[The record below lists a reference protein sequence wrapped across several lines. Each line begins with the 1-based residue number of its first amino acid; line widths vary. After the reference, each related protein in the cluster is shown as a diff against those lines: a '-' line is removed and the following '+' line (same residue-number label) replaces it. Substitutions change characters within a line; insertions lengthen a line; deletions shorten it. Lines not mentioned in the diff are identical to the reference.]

1 MSLQD
6 DLNSES
12 SDLSTRLDD
21 LKLQLDVHDNKTTEK
36 DMALMAEISYTN
48 SKVAD
53 LMDGLEDSN
62 QKIDNNNKSI
72 GELSQRLADDKS
84 NLLEAIDDIQT
95 QLNMNHNKTS
105 QKGMT
110 LMDQIADLNQQ
121 IARLD
126 SVAEKE
132 AASRSE
138 GDRATADLMR
148 DVETDLLRQIRQQ
161 RQDTSE
167 MENRWNVQG
176 WMRPKKNFLEYDFF
190 SLWELREFRAISQR
204 NNRLSSFSKFGLS
217 CRLPSST
224 KVLQMRMTAA
234 RPMPLSYPTLTG
246 I

>member
-126 SVAEKE
+126 SVAEEE

-176 WMRPKKNFLEYDFF
+176 WMGPKKNF
-190 SLWELREFRAISQR
+190 
-204 NNRLSSFSKFGLS
+204 
-217 CRLPSST
+217 
-224 KVLQMRMTAA
+224 
-234 RPMPLSYPTLTG
+234 
-246 I
+246 

>member
-36 DMALMAEISYTN
+36 DLALMAEISYTN

-126 SVAEKE
+126 SVAEEE

-176 WMRPKKNFLEYDFF
+176 WMRPKENFLEYDFF
-190 SLWELREFRAISQR
+190 SLWELREFRAITQW
-204 NNRLSSFSKFGLS
+204 NNRLSSFSK
-217 CRLPSST
+217 
-224 KVLQMRMTAA
+224 
-234 RPMPLSYPTLTG
+234 
-246 I
+246 